1 MRCLALFTGGL
12 DSLLSVRLMQAQG
25 IEVIGLYVASPLCAA
40 DRERAVAKGAELG
53 IELHTAELTEEYCR
67 LLRTPRFG
75 RIDSAAPCVDC
86 RIAMFAKAREL
97 LVEARADFVISGEVV
112 GQRPRTA
119 ARDLEVVAHHA
130 GLGERLLRPLCAQL
144 LPPTEPEARGWAS
157 RPRLLAIQGKSRKP
171 QLELARS
178 LGLVNVPPPRPDCP
192 LLAQPLAGR
201 VQELFDDSVEIAPWL
216 LALLPIGRHFRVDA
230 YTRIILGR
238 DRAENDALTAAA
250 RQAPTGTC
258 SLATPN
264 GFAGPVA
271 LILGPA
277 TPAACEQAR
286 QLVLEYGHWT
296 GSPAERVI
304 IQNSEVP
311 FALQPLVR

>member
-40 DRERAVAKGAELG
+40 DRERAVAKAADLG
-53 IELHTAELTEEYCR
+53 IELRTAELTEEYCR
-67 LLRTPRFG
+67 LLRAPRFG
-75 RIDSAAPCVDC
+75 RIDSAAPCLDC
-86 RIAMFAKAREL
+86 RIAMFATAREFSAA
-97 LVEARADFVISGEVV
+97 ARADFVISGEVV

-130 GLGERLLRPLCAQL
+130 GLGELLLRPLSARL
-144 LPPTEPEARGWAS
+144 LPPTEPEARAWIDRS
-157 RPRLLAIQGKSRKP
+157 RLMAIQGKSRKP

-178 LGLVNVPPPRPDCP
+178 LGLANMPPPRPDCP

-201 VQELFDDSVEIAPWL
+201 VQELLNDSAEIAQWL

-230 YTRIILGR
+230 HTRIILGR
-238 DRAENDALTAAA
+238 NRGENDALTAAA
-250 RQAPTGTC
+250 QQAPSDAC

-264 GFAGPVA
+264 GFAGPIA
-271 LILGPA
+271 LIVGLA
-277 TPAACEQAR
+277 TPAACDRAKK
-286 QLVLEYGHWT
+286 LVIEYGHTT
-296 GSPAERVI
+296 GSPAESVI
-304 IQNSEVP
+304 IRNTEVP
-311 FALQPLVR
+311 IAL